1 MGERASFF
9 AVSLAANGKM
19 GGRTDG
25 RAEDVIKAQPPLPA
39 PPTKSEEVMEEA
51 SRGAEHGERERRPA
65 GNERHLVQGTRQ
77 WYRSTPA
84 RLHDKDGGG

>member
-1 MGERASFF
+1 
-9 AVSLAANGKM
+9 
-19 GGRTDG
+19 
-25 RAEDVIKAQPPLPA
+25 
-39 PPTKSEEVMEEA
+39 MEEA